1 MTNPPSPANKLATY
15 LDSCFRIRVKV
26 PGTENAVLGVLPV
39 VALLLVWTLTTWG
52 RTERLVVPEGRVG
65 DTDGGPA
72 IGQACPDDTSYL
84 VPGFRRID
92 VELEKDRFETFL
104 TGSVA
109 SYPLHSLPSREVEGG
124 VRVKLPRGTFIGTIT
139 QEIGVT
145 VGAEVTP
152 VGRGGTRLP
161 PPPATMTVNLW
172 VYLFEDV
179 QSRLITRVILPSPM
193 EVVRSLR
200 ALWNDRRP
208 FWNVGH
214 SFKRV
219 ALGFLVALAVT
230 FPLGIFMGSFSRWK
244 SLFAP
249 LMTFGGYLP
258 IPTLVPLTMSLF
270 GTSELQKVMFL
281 ALGFGIYLLP
291 LFVRAIEEVDNVYLQ
306 TAYTLG
312 ATRAQTVWHILLG
325 IAWPNI
331 FDAMR
336 MGFGIGWGYIIL
348 AEMVDMG
355 SGGVGALILVSQRQG
370 PREHIYLVLL
380 IIVLIAFI
388 TDKLWE
394 WGGDW
399 AFPYRRM
406 KR

>member
-1 MTNPPSPANKLATY
+1 MDVVKY

-26 PGTENAVLGVLPV
+26 PGTENAVLGVIPVVFIILIWMVATWGSTELVRLPV
-39 VALLLVWTLTTWG
+39 GQLGDPPVEPRA
-52 RTERLVVPEGRVG
+52 RLFCE
-65 DTDGGPA
+65 DGTG
-72 IGQACPDDTSYL
+72 YL
-84 VPGFRRID
+84 VPGYRIQMTD
-92 VELEKDRFETFL
+92 DDNLLVGNL
-104 TGSVA
+104 A
-109 SYPLHSLPSREVEGG
+109 SFPLHGLFPREVEGG
-124 VRVKLPRGTFIGTIT
+124 VRIKLRRGRFVGTET
-139 QEIGVT
+139 QEIAVPM
-145 VGAEVTP
+145 GAETP
-152 VGRGGTRLP
+152 PIGRGGTRLP
-161 PPPATMTVNLW
+161 PPPATLSVTLW
-172 VYLFEDV
+172 VYAFENV
-179 QSRLITRVILPSPM
+179 ESRLLSPTILPSPG
-193 EVVRSLR
+193 EVVRSVR

-208 FWNVGH
+208 FWNVGN

-219 ALGFLVALAVT
+219 ALGFLVALTVT

-291 LFVRAIEEVDNVYLQ
+291 LFVKAIEEVDNVYLQ

-331 FDAMR
+331 YDAMR

-355 SGGVGALILVSQRQG
+355 SGGVGAMILVSQRQG

>member
-1 MTNPPSPANKLATY
+1 MVPLPPPAVDVARY

-26 PGTENAVLGVLPV
+26 PGTESAVLGILPV
-39 VALLLVWTLTTWG
+39 LAIVFLWMFATWG
-52 RTERLVVPEGRVG
+52 STERVFLPEGKLG
-65 DTDGGPA
+65 DEAAAPQAGLRCDDGTA
-72 IGQACPDDTSYL
+72 YL
-84 VPGFRRID
+84 VPGFRLQVD
-92 VELEKDRFETFL
+92 EVDSFL
-104 TGSVA
+104 VGAVA
-109 SYPLHSLPSREVEGG
+109 SYSLKGLPARELEGG
-124 VRVKLPRGTFIGTIT
+124 VRVRLRRGAFVGTNVH
-139 QEIGVT
+139 EIPVT
-145 VGAEVTP
+145 VGAETPP
-152 VGRGGTRLP
+152 VGRGGARLP
-161 PPPATMTVNLW
+161 APPATLTVTLW
-172 VYLFEDV
+172 VYAFENV
-179 QSRLITRVILPSPM
+179 ESRLISAAILPSPG
-193 EVVRSLR
+193 EVVRSVR

-219 ALGFLVALAVT
+219 GLGFLVALLVT

-291 LFVRAIEEVDNVYLQ
+291 LFVKAIEEVDNVYLQ

-312 ATRAQTVWHILLG
+312 ATRAQAVWHVLLG

-331 FDAMR
+331 YDAMR

-355 SGGVGALILVSQRQG
+355 SGGVGAMILVSQRQG

-388 TDKLWE
+388 TDKIWE
-394 WGGDW
+394 WGGEW